1 MIEAVVI
8 DLDDTL
14 CLTEA
19 TCFEVENKALIEM
32 GREPMARDIHIN
44 TWGRPLFEAISARSP
59 GIDIKTFKTYYHPI
73 VADYTKKGKWLSIP
87 EENYA
92 AMDRLVELDKLI
104 LVLTSRTHGEME
116 DLLEPDHLLAS
127 RVKAFYYKD
136 NMQYH
141 KPDPRAFN
149 ELLRDNKLTPGSCV
163 YVGDSVSDAIAS
175 KEAGLKF
182 IASLESGLRQKSDFK
197 SWQVDKF
204 IYRFPEVVEAVVEL
218 EAV

>member
-19 TCFEVENKALIEM
+19 VCFEVENKALIEM
-32 GREPMARDIHIN
+32 GREPMSRDIHIS
-44 TWGRPLFEAISARSP
+44 TWGRPLFEVISTRSP
-59 GIDIKTFKTYYHPI
+59 GIDVEKFKAFYHPI
-73 VADYTKKGKWLSIP
+73 VAKYTREGRWLTIP
-87 EENYA
+87 EENYI
-92 AMDRLVELDKLI
+92 AMDKLI
-104 LVLTSRTHGEME
+104 ELGKLLLILTSRTHGEME

-149 ELLRDNKLTPGSCV
+149 ELLADNELAPANCV
-163 YVGDSVSDAIAS
+163 YVGDSISDAVAS

-197 SWQVDKF
+197 PEQVDKF
-204 IYRFPEVVEAVVEL
+204 IYKFPDIVDAIAEL
-218 EAV
+218 EAA